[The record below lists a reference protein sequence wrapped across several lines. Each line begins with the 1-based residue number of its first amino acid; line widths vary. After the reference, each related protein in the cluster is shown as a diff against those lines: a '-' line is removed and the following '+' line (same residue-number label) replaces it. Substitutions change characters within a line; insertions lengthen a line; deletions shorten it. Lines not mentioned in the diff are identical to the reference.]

1 MSAISPLPR
10 RSLAPLLA
18 GGLAGTLLLPTQEA
32 EAVPASPLHPASYL
46 ARGTIAQRKVTQMPV
61 LPQSS
66 QMASYL
72 KNLHSRYVSQPF
84 KGKLPLSGNVF
95 AYNIPIHTV
104 NSKDP
109 GQHYEWFYSLDNR
122 VIYQSAEYKRLMGA
136 ETAVRLPVPKNFQI
150 PGGGDRSIAIY
161 DRGTGI
167 WRSFFHVRKITSGSH
182 AGQWHYSSGG
192 YIKDAHRLPGS
203 KHSLQLTGGTSS
215 VVGMANEL
223 TQIGIDEVL
232 SGSINHAVSFTL
244 PNARAGFSWPARQ
257 GDGNLSEALAPYEG
271 QWFRINPAVNLKNL
285 GLRPLTLMIAQA
297 VQTYGGYGSDRNLWC
312 MAANYEYDT
321 TQSEANQRKSRW
333 YTQVEKKYGQ
343 APENLHDFPFQHL
356 QFAPKDWRGGL

>member
-1 MSAISPLPR
+1 MSSARPITR
-10 RSLAPLLA
+10 RALAPLFV
-18 GGLAGTLLLPTQEA
+18 GGIAAMTLPVEQASAAT
-32 EAVPASPLHPASYL
+32 ASPLSPTSYL
-46 ARGTIAQRKVTQMPV
+46 ARGTVAQRNVSQMPV
-61 LPQSS
+61 LSNS
-66 QMASYL
+66 AQMASYL
-72 KNLHSRYVSQPF
+72 KNLHSRYVSDQF

-109 GQHYEWFYSLDNR
+109 AQHYEWFYSLDNR
-122 VIYQSAEYKRLMGA
+122 VKYQSAEYKKLMGA

-161 DRGTGI
+161 DQGTGI
-167 WRSFFHVRKITSGSH
+167 WRSLYQVNKTTSGSH

-192 YIKDAHRLPGS
+192 YIKDAHKLPGS

-215 VVGMANEL
+215 VVGMASEL

-232 SGSINHAVSFTL
+232 AGSINHAVSFTL
-244 PNARAGFSWPARQ
+244 PNARSGFSWPARQ
-257 GDGNLSEALAPYEG
+257 GDGNLSDALAPYEG
-271 QWFRINPAVNLKNL
+271 QWFRINPSVNLNTL
-285 GLRPLTLMIAQA
+285 GLRPLTLMIAKA
-297 VQTYGGYGSDRNLWC
+297 VQKYGGYGSDRNIWC

-321 TQSEANQRKSRW
+321 TQTEANQGNSRW
-333 YTQVEKKYGQ
+333 YTQVQKKYGQ

>member
-1 MSAISPLPR
+1 MSFTHPISR
-10 RSLAPLLA
+10 RALAPLLI
-18 GGLAGTLLLPTQEA
+18 GGAATLALPLERANASTT
-32 EAVPASPLHPASYL
+32 SPLHPASYL
-46 ARGTIAQRKVTQMPV
+46 ARGTVAQRSVAQMPV
-61 LPQSS
+61 VSNSS
-66 QMASYL
+66 QMANYL
-72 KNLHSRYVSQPF
+72 KNLHSRYVSDQF

-109 GQHYEWFYSLDNR
+109 AQHYELFYSLDQR
-122 VIYQSAEYKRLMGA
+122 VKYQSAEYKTLMGA
-136 ETAVRLPVPKNFQI
+136 EKAVRLPVPKNFQI

-161 DRGTGI
+161 DQGTGI
-167 WRSFFHVRKITSGSH
+167 WRSLYQVNKTTSGSH
-182 AGQWHYSSGG
+182 AGQRHYSSGG
-192 YIKDAHRLPGS
+192 YIKDAHKLPGS

-215 VVGMANEL
+215 VVGMASEL

-232 SGSINHAVSFTL
+232 AGSINHAVSFTL
-244 PNARAGFSWPARQ
+244 PNAHSGFSWPARQ
-257 GDGNLSEALAPYEG
+257 GDGNLADALAPYEG
-271 QWFRINPAVNLKNL
+271 QWFRINPAVNLNTL

-297 VQTYGGYGSDRNLWC
+297 VQKYGGYGSDRNIWC

-321 TQSEANQRKSRW
+321 TQTEANQGNSRW
-333 YTQVEKKYGQ
+333 YTQVQKKYGQ